1 MIRAGELWQICS
13 AVIKLTGMGRMALL
27 QKRFAAL
34 VVAEDLDR
42 GHVVLTLLATVTTKP
57 LKMP

>member
-1 MIRAGELWQICS
+1 MATICS
-13 AVIKLTGMGRMALL
+13 AVIKLIGMGRMELL

-42 GHVVLTLLATVTTKP
+42 GHVVLTLLATMTTEP